1 MRTSRIVAVGA
12 AGIAAALALSACSS
26 AGNGGTGG
34 DNTTPDTSK
43 TIGTV
48 DGAGKT
54 LTVWA
59 MTGDYSDEVMK
70 KINDEFEKQT
80 GAKVDVQVQA
90 WDGITTK
97 LTTALGTTTP
107 PDVVDIGNTQVA
119 GYANTGGLMDLSAY
133 KDELE
138 QGGTWVESLAGPAT
152 FDGKL
157 YAVPSFVGNRAVIY
171 NKKMW
176 ADAGVT
182 SAPTSYDELKSDLDK
197 IKAKNPASDFS
208 PFYLPGQFWYA
219 GMSWVW
225 DAGGDIA
232 TSDGGTWKGSFSSA
246 ESQKGLDEFKS
257 FQNAYSSKAS
267 QTLNTDKPNEDQIMA
282 DGKTATIIG
291 ALWDAGLIVSGSNGK
306 IAEDD
311 LGTFALPNTAGESGA
326 AHNFGGG
333 EVWGIAQKSPNQDL
347 ALVWTKIAA
356 SPDIQNALAAQPWIP
371 NTEELGAEWAK
382 KATTLTQGF
391 YDASGVTRATPGAA
405 GWGTIEGN
413 KNMEQFF
420 SSVASGSKSV
430 ADAAKDMDATLDSTL
445 NG

>member
-1 MRTSRIVAVGA
+1 MRTSRIAAVGA
-12 AGIAAALALSACSS
+12 VGIAAALALSACSS
-26 AGNGGTGG
+26 AGNTGG
-34 DNTTPDTSK
+34 NDGTPGASK

-48 DGAGKT
+48 DGSGKT

-59 MTGDYSDEVMK
+59 MSGDYSDAVMK
-70 KINDEFEKQT
+70 QINDEFTKQT
-80 GAKVDVQVQA
+80 GAKVDVQTQA

-119 GYANTGGLMDLSAY
+119 GYANTGGLMDLTAY
-133 KDELE
+133 KDELQ
-138 QGGTWVESLAGPAT
+138 QGGTWVQSLAGPAT

-176 ADAGVT
+176 AEAGIT
-182 SAPTSYDELKSDLDK
+182 AAPTTYDELKADLDK
-197 IKAKNPASDFS
+197 LKAKNASQSDFS
-208 PFYLPGQFWYA
+208 AFYLPGQFWYA

-232 TSDGGTWKGSFSSA
+232 TEDGGTWKGAFSSDSA
-246 ESQKGLDEFKS
+246 QKGLNEFKA

-267 QTLNTDKPNEDQIMA
+267 QTLNTDTPNEDQIMA

-291 ALWDAGLIVSGSNGK
+291 ALWDAGVVVKNSNGK
-306 IAEDD
+306 IAEGD
-311 LGTFALPNTAGESGA
+311 LGTFALPNTAGASGPA
-326 AHNFGGG
+326 NNFGGG

-347 ALVWTKIAA
+347 ALVWAKIAA
-356 SPDIQNALAAQPWIP
+356 SPDVQNALAAQPWIP
-371 NTEELGAEWAK
+371 NTKELAAQWAQ
-382 KATTLTQGF
+382 KATPLTQGF
-391 YDASGVTRATPGAA
+391 YDAAGTTRATPGAS

-420 SSVASGSKSV
+420 SSIASGAASP
-430 ADAAKDMDATLDSTL
+430 ADAASSMDSTLDSTL